1 MPHGPHVY
9 AIATMDSK
17 GHELAFVART
27 LRDAGAQ
34 VVTVDVGTL
43 GEPAVTPDVSR
54 REVAACHPGGAE
66 GVLRH
71 ADRGKAVTAMG
82 EALVEFLRREHV
94 AGKVAGVIGVGGSG
108 GTALVA
114 PAMRALPVGLPK
126 VLVSTV
132 ASGNTAPYV
141 GCTDITMMYSVV
153 DVAGLNRV
161 SRQVLANAAH
171 AIAGM

>member
-1 MPHGPHVY
+1 MPQGPHVY

-43 GEPAVTPDVSR
+43 GEPAVTPEVSR
-54 REVAACHPGGAE
+54 GEVAACHPGGAE

-82 EALVEFLRREHV
+82 EALIEFLRREHA
-94 AGKVAGVIGVGGSG
+94 AGARI
-108 GTALVA
+108 ARL
-114 PAMRALPVGLPK
+114 
-126 VLVSTV
+126 
-132 ASGNTAPYV
+132 
-141 GCTDITMMYSVV
+141 
-153 DVAGLNRV
+153 RV
-161 SRQVLANAAH
+161 SRLPRH
-171 AIAGM
+171 RHRRAGDGKARAEQPDRWRARHHHHRSRR